1 MITDESQASLGEA
14 KPEEGILSA
23 IGQGKAMG
31 QEQGE
36 GGGKALPECGG

>member
-1 MITDESQASLGEA
+1 MITDEKQASLGEA
-14 KPEEGILSA
+14 QPEKGILSA

-36 GGGKALPECGG
+36 GGGKTLSECG